1 MKQESSKMLDTD
13 KRVYEYSLMLNLAE
27 LEQLDELAL
36 QCKMNKASY
45 IRALIFNR
53 LPTIV
58 PQANI
63 KLISNIG
70 RTGGNVHQIARAI
83 NFKNP
88 QLIED
93 IENGLNELRL
103 VLMGAKS

>member
-1 MKQESSKMLDTD
+1 MKQESPKMLDKD
-13 KRVYEYSLMLNLAE
+13 KRVYEYAFMLNLAE
-27 LEQLDELAL
+27 LEQLDELAR

-53 LPTIV
+53 LPTVV
-58 PQANI
+58 PSANI
-63 KLISNIG
+63 KLISDIG

-83 NFKNP
+83 NFANP

-93 IENGLNELRL
+93 IEFGLNELRL
-103 VLMGAKS
+103 VLLGAK

>member
-1 MKQESSKMLDTD
+1 MKESSKMLDKD
-13 KRVYEYSLMLNLAE
+13 KRVFEYSLMLNISE
-27 LEQLDELAL
+27 IEQLDELA
-36 QCKMNKASY
+36 QSCKMNKASY

-53 LPTIV
+53 LPTVV

-63 KLISNIG
+63 KLIADIG
-70 RTGGNVHQIARAI
+70 RVGGNVHQIARAI

-93 IENGLNELRL
+93 IEFGLNELRL
-103 VLMGAKS
+103 VLIGAKP